1 MIWLKPRLNLPCSWV
16 LAVGLIGAIIARF
29 HPLPMA
35 RVLFAMALAQALV
48 AVVALVAGLGAT
60 EPPGPLRILIL
71 NGFFVA
77 LFVGSASL
85 FRRAAQGGPE
95 RGSV

>member
-1 MIWLKPRLNLPCSWV
+1 
-16 LAVGLIGAIIARF
+16 
-29 HPLPMA
+29 MA